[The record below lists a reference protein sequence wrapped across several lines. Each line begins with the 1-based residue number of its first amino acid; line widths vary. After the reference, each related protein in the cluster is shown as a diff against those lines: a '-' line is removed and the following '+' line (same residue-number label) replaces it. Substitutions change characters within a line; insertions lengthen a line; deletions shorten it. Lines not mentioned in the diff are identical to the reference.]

1 MDRRRKLTEE
11 QVREIRRRLEHEGCV
26 ALAREYGV
34 NSSTISD
41 IKRRETWK
49 PLDRKVRQRSATQE
63 AGLEFLSKVIRRNG
77 GTRTWTN

>member
-11 QVREIRRRLEHEGCV
+11 QVREIRRRLEHETCM
-26 ALAREYGV
+26 ALGREFNV
-34 NSSTISD
+34 HHATISD
-41 IKRRETWK
+41 IKQGTTWK
-49 PLDRKVRQRSATQE
+49 RRQPIERSARQQ